1 MAMKKI
7 VLISVI
13 FVGLLFAADT
23 LRVPESQWTAAA
35 YIGLVHKYQEYGR
48 PMLDGVVAC
57 RFRLT
62 CSDYSI
68 DAVTKHGISYGL
80 YLTVKRLAACTND
93 KPMGSIDEVP

>member
-1 MAMKKI
+1 MKRI

-13 FVGLLFAADT
+13 TVGLLLAADT
-23 LRVPESQWTAAA
+23 LRVPENQWTAAA
-35 YIGLVHKYQEYGR
+35 YIGFVHKYQEYGR

-68 DAVTKHGISYGL
+68 QAVNKYGIAYGL
-80 YLTVKRLAACTND
+80 YLTVKRLASCTSD